1 VRSLSQV
8 DHQPRLGLRERKKAR
23 TRATI
28 REQALRLFQ
37 EQGYA
42 ETTVDQ
48 IAAAA
53 EVSPSTFF
61 RYFATKEAVALAD
74 DLDPL
79 IIAAFLAQ
87 PPEVRP
93 AEALRRAMHEVHE
106 NLSQVE
112 RDREMSRHALV
123 ATVPELRAAMLDE
136 MARTIRDFGGA
147 VASRVGRS
155 PDDFAVRTWI
165 GAMMGVSL
173 SAVLTATDHSME
185 SFMELIDAGLRY
197 LDAGL
202 PL

>member
-1 VRSLSQV
+1 VKPLSQV

-28 REQALRLFQ
+28 REEALRLFR

-61 RYFATKEAVALAD
+61 RYFPTKEDVALAD

-79 IIAAFLAQ
+79 IIEAFLSQ
-87 PPEVRP
+87 PPDVRP
-93 AEALRRAMHEVHE
+93 AEALRRAMRQVWDSLPPEDWQRELARHE
-106 NLSQVE
+106 
-112 RDREMSRHALV
+112 LV
-123 ATVPELRAAMLDE
+123 AAVPELRAAMLDE
-136 MARTIRDFGGA
+136 MTRTIDVFSQA
-147 VASRVGRS
+147 MASRLGRS
-155 PDDFAVRTWI
+155 PDDFALRTWI

-173 SAVLTATDHSME
+173 VAMLTAGGTAAE
-185 SFMELIDAGLRY
+185 SFMDNIDKGLRY
-197 LDAGL
+197 LDQGL